1 MNEPYIRKEDEL
13 TILELVNHVVMI
25 YEEEPIKISIC
36 DLERGSN
43 ITLNKNEIFEISQ
56 FVKVNDT
63 GCPKLVIDNILIDAR
78 PDWLTISIDNNL
90 VAIRPEM
97 FDKII
102 KYFEKS
108 QKIMKEGNVT
118 QNIYN
123 SLINSNNSQNNTPNE
138 AKSIAIKDNQT
149 KSNKTIYDSVIDT
162 MKNNLGGNNNGK

>member
-13 TILELVNHVVMI
+13 TILELVNHIVMI

-43 ITLNKNEIFEISQ
+43 ITLTKNEIFEISQ
-56 FVKVNDT
+56 FVKVNDN
-63 GCPKLVIDNILIDAR
+63 GCQKLVIDNILIDVR

-90 VAIRPEM
+90 VVMRPEM

-102 KYFEKS
+102 KYFEES

-123 SLINSNNSQNNTPNE
+123 SLINTNNSQNNTPNE
-138 AKSIAIKDNQT
+138 AKPITTGQTQT
-149 KSNKTIYDSVIDT
+149 KKTIFDSVIDT
-162 MKNNLGGNNNGK
+162 MKNNLGGKENGK

>member
-13 TILELVNHVVMI
+13 TILELVNNIVMI

-43 ITLNKNEIFEISQ
+43 ITLTKNEIFEISQ
-56 FVKVNDT
+56 FVKVNDN
-63 GCPKLVIDNILIDAR
+63 GCQKLVIDNILIDVR

-90 VAIRPEM
+90 VVMRPEM

-102 KYFEKS
+102 KYFEES

-123 SLINSNNSQNNTPNE
+123 SLINTNNSQNNTPNE
-138 AKSIAIKDNQT
+138 AKPITTGQTQT
-149 KSNKTIYDSVIDT
+149 KKTIFDSVIDT
-162 MKNNLGGNNNGK
+162 MKNNLGGKENGK